1 MGKDFRAIFW
11 KDIRMLVSGKFF
23 LLAMGAL
30 ALYTLYVN
38 FGYVRLVEL
47 SMYKVCLWDPQ
58 GICVDGSLLLQ
69 RASSREE
76 LDRMLFEDPDGV
88 GIDLSRGKAE
98 FLLYRSTPQVERYLE
113 DYARSLLR
121 PQEDFKAEVLGA
133 FTTEEKQRREIT
145 CELLFF
151 ELSAVGFLGIAA
163 VLFRE
168 KGMGV
173 LRVHACLPV
182 RGRLFLL
189 SKLAVFLLSDLC
201 FAILLTL
208 LNVGVGPGLTI
219 LPDVLVETV
228 ILSLFM
234 ALIGLCCALFLQ
246 DFRQFT
252 MIYLVI
258 AVFVATPVFLSANT
272 SVKAGWILFH
282 PFYHL
287 YMGMKNAFFGTPGES
302 FFYYAGAAVGIG
314 LLYMLTAAAFSRE
327 MRDAPGGLRYAGKDV
342 EKREEG

>member
-76 LDRMLFEDPDGV
+76 LDRMLLEDPDGV

-189 SKLAVFLLSDLC
+189 SKLAVQCGCGAGTCDSAGCPGGDGDIIAFHGAYRTLLRPVFAGFPPVYHDLSGDCGFCGDAGVSFRQHFGKGRVDFVPSLLSSLYGNEKCLFWNPWGELLLLC
-201 FAILLTL
+201 GGRCGNRAFVYADCGGIFQGDEGRSRGPALCRKRCGKTRG
-208 LNVGVGPGLTI
+208 GVI
-219 LPDVLVETV
+219 
-228 ILSLFM
+228 
-234 ALIGLCCALFLQ
+234 
-246 DFRQFT
+246 
-252 MIYLVI
+252 
-258 AVFVATPVFLSANT
+258 
-272 SVKAGWILFH
+272 
-282 PFYHL
+282 
-287 YMGMKNAFFGTPGES
+287 
-302 FFYYAGAAVGIG
+302 
-314 LLYMLTAAAFSRE
+314 
-327 MRDAPGGLRYAGKDV
+327 
-342 EKREEG
+342 